1 MSQSKK
7 ARMLYEAREAQLH
20 DIATGLEEAREE
32 GKEEGK
38 EENLLENILTLLTIK
53 FGTIPPDM
61 KKKISKL
68 DTNILN
74 LMLIEIFI
82 YESLDDIKKHLS

>member
-32 GKEEGK
+32 GRAEGREEER
-38 EENLLENILTLLTIK
+38 EEREKMAINVARKALIKGWGIEEITDITGLTIEK
-53 FGTIPPDM
+53 V
-61 KKKISKL
+61 
-68 DTNILN
+68 
-74 LMLIEIFI
+74 ER
-82 YESLDDIKKHLS
+82 IKKQGE